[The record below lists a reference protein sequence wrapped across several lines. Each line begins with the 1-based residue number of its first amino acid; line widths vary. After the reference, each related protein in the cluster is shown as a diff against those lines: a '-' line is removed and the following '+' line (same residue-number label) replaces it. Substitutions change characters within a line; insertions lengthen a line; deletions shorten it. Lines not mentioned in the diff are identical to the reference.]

1 MRAQVIFALGLA
13 LPLAVAAHPTRTTGV
28 LPLQKR
34 FETTSSVEAMAS
46 DRAQRLIGHAS
57 LANMAIDFRLKD
69 SALQHLGS
77 ASAEAAGFL
86 GAKGTVT
93 GELQGVNLGK
103 VTYDVGS
110 ADRDLY
116 VPVWQSEA
124 VREEFV
130 DHSQGLGKKVSIQ
143 SSSVIQ
149 TTVNLN
155 MKTTLAGLARAK
167 DLLAKNDYA
176 GAQGTIQELMKQ
188 VLVSENQISDP
199 VLAVW
204 SNLALAQEF
213 IDKRE
218 FKSARFTL
226 KKARAALVDL
236 ERAKVLTKDEDE
248 AQELG
253 DEIEALTKTLDEKS
267 PGLFLRAKL
276 KTRDWISRVKKWI

>member
-116 VPVWQSEA
+116 VPVWQSDA